1 MWIVISYF
9 DSIGAEHIPK
19 VIKKFIG
26 SKNVRTNIYIIQAYN
41 SIMFGYYCIKF
52 IDFML
57 KDKSLIDYT
66 YLISPNNTK
75 IFSITKR
82 LRWKSYIPLFAVSI
96 ENLKSLKYNT
106 SWKNISSFY
115 YLQ

>member
-1 MWIVISYF
+1 
-9 DSIGAEHIPK
+9 
-19 VIKKFIG
+19 
-26 SKNVRTNIYIIQAYN
+26 
-41 SIMFGYYCIKF
+41 MFGYYCIKF

-82 LRWKSYIPLFAVSI
+82 LR
-96 ENLKSLKYNT
+96 
-106 SWKNISSFY
+106 
-115 YLQ
+115 